1 MAKLSNSD
9 SRRMYS
15 WWWDSHISPKNS
27 RWLQENLTDIDVK
40 VKSMIKLIEED
51 ADSFA
56 KRADMYYKKRP
67 ELMKMVEEFY
77 RAYRALAER
86 YDHATGV
93 IRHAHRTM
101 SEHFPNQDQMM
112 FPDDSPPSSA
122 PDMSTPMGEFT
133 DESDSVSRRKPAKA
147 FNEVRRGLNFDEV
160 DEEENDSE
168 DILSLKKAIAEL
180 EAEKEAGLVQ
190 YQQSSDKLAQ
200 LEAEITKTREDF
212 KLLTDHASK
221 ADDEVV
227 VLKEAL
233 SKFEAERE
241 SKFQE
246 YKQCLD
252 RISDLETTVSTAEV
266 EAQSLKNELDKLAL
280 EKDLALDQYMQS
292 LGTIS
297 KLENNLEVSK
307 EDAMRLKEKA
317 EKAEGEIEILRQNVS
332 KLTKEKEAAA
342 LQYKQCLE
350 TISSLEEKCLVL
362 ERANQSFHSEIESL
376 TLKMGN
382 QSHELTEKQKELGRL
397 WACVQEER
405 LRFVEAETAFQT
417 LQHLH
422 AQTQEELRAMG
433 SELQNRAHLMKV
445 FESRNQSLQDEV
457 RKYEE
462 ENKHLNELNESSAL
476 SIKDMQNEI
485 YSLTESKGKL
495 VEEVELRLD
504 ERNAL
509 QQEIYSLKEELN
521 GLNQKHLSVS
531 DEVKQLQ
538 DENSCLKDTSQRE
551 SIEKAA
557 LLQKLVILEQLLE
570 KNSILEMSLSDLN
583 AELEAVRG
591 KMEALEQSCRSL
603 MEEKSTLVAELKATN
618 ENLEKLSENNTVLE
632 SSLSKAQHQL
642 EALKAK
648 SKILEDSCQLLVNE
662 KAGLITEN
670 DGLISRLENT
680 QTRLEELEGR
690 CFDLE
695 REKESTL
702 RKVEELKMSLEL
714 ERQEHGNYVQT
725 SDTRFSGV
733 EAEMLVLEDKAMSNE
748 IEILVLRNTARL
760 LKENS
765 NSMLV
770 KNQKLLHESS
780 LSETKILQ
788 LEKKSSEQQ
797 FEINSLSDQASVLRA
812 GIFRLLKVL
821 GLCDDSSCEDNAT
834 KDQVYFKQ
842 LLTKLQSM
850 KNSIRKAEEENLEQ
864 CVELSVL
871 FTLIN
876 QLSTDSKIL
885 KVEKTKIEHALLARI
900 EGLSEKLMYTQGV
913 CQILEREKLANSD
926 EKSSLTD
933 NIVHLEEKN
942 NVLEEE
948 NYVLCDKVLALENL
962 SLLFQCFADEKLTA
976 LRELG
981 SDRNKLCE
989 MNAALMEKLTSTEAR
1004 LEESKIENLDH
1015 KDKLQK
1021 TDNEFKV
1028 VASVRDQLSDEM
1040 KNTKEAL
1047 HQMAIK
1053 LQEAEE
1059 KISLVEKQKLE
1070 LSEDNGDLKTENTF
1084 LREASQK
1091 LEFNLH
1097 ELQGEHDKRKI
1108 QEENLQFELQSK
1120 INEINELEKRAALV
1134 FGELQYSM
1142 VSQLLYEQKY
1152 NELRN
1157 ECFGYIGQ
1165 NKGLKSQL
1173 AAYGPEI
1180 ASLKECISSLEN
1192 HTDIHIKFQNPEN
1205 KEFQGAE
1212 VESISDLRDLRVRL
1226 QAIVKSA
1233 VEIKEIMVNEN
1244 IDLHSKLEAS
1254 ARQIELLQQQSDD
1267 GGRYRRPHRATS
1279 EISEA
1284 DNVLLTKDIV
1294 LDQIS
1299 DSKRQPAD
1307 VDNQIVESWE
1317 TSDPDGTIGLTV
1329 GKSKKTFDR
1338 NDFRRSISMKKQK
1351 DRLLLEKDSS
1361 TEKIKPLQEVK
1372 NNKKKV
1378 LERLDSDVQKLA
1390 NLQITVQDLKRKL
1403 EVTEKGKRGKA
1414 VLECESLKGQLDE
1427 ADVAVMK
1434 MFDLNGRLMKSVDDR
1449 SFSDSKSSFDFEGE
1463 EGNTRRRVSE
1473 QARRMSEKIG
1483 RLQLEVQRL
1492 QFVLMKLDD
1501 ERENGKAKMAEM
1513 KRRILLR
1520 DYLYGGGRTGQR
1532 RKKGNFCAC
1541 AQPSVVED

>member
-40 VKSMIKLIEED
+40 
-51 ADSFA
+51 
-56 KRADMYYKKRP
+56 
-67 ELMKMVEEFY
+67 LMKMVEEFY

-93 IRHAHRTM
+93 ICHAHRTM

-122 PDMSTPMGEFT
+122 PDMSTPMGKFT

-147 FNEVRRGLNFDEV
+147 FNEVRRGLNFDEG

-168 DILSLKKAIAEL
+168 DILSLKEAIAEL

-246 YKQCLD
+246 CKQCLD
-252 RISDLETTVSTAEV
+252 RISDLETIVSTAEV
-266 EAQSLKNELDKLAL
+266 EAQSFKNELDKLAL

-307 EDAMRLKEKA
+307 EDATRLKERA
-317 EKAEGEIEILRQNVS
+317 EKAEGEIEILRLTVS
-332 KLTKEKEAAA
+332 KLTEVNEVAA

-350 TISSLEEKCLVL
+350 SISSLKEKCVVL
-362 ERANQSFHSEIESL
+362 ERANQSFHSEMESL

-521 GLNQKHLSVS
+521 GLNKKHLSVS
-531 DEVKQLQ
+531 DQ
-538 DENSCLKDTSQRE
+538 DTCQRE

-557 LLQKLVILEQLLE
+557 LLQKLEILEQLLE
-570 KNSILEMSLSDLN
+570 KKSILEMSLSDLN
-583 AELEAVRG
+583 AEMEAVRG
-591 KMEALEQSCRSL
+591 KMEALEQSCIFL

-648 SKILEDSCQLLVNE
+648 SKILEDSCPLLVNE
-662 KAGLITEN
+662 KAGLISKN

-680 QTRLEELEGR
+680 QTRLEELEGI

-695 REKESTL
+695 KEKESTL

-733 EAEMLVLEDKAMSNE
+733 EAEMLVLEDKAMNNE
-748 IEILVLRNTARL
+748 IEIIILRITARL
-760 LKENS
+760 LKE
-765 NSMLV
+765 
-770 KNQKLLHESS
+770 SS
-780 LSETKILQ
+780 DFYAYE
-788 LEKKSSEQQ
+788 
-797 FEINSLSDQASVLRA
+797 ASYLRA

-821 GLCDDSSCEDNAT
+821 GLYDDSSCEDNAT

-850 KNSIRKAEEENLEQ
+850 KNSIREAEEENLER

-885 KVEKTKIEHALLARI
+885 EVEKSKIEHALLARI

-913 CQILEREKLANSD
+913 CQILEREKLANSE

-942 NVLEEE
+942 NVMEEE

-962 SLLFQCFADEKLTA
+962 SLLFRGFTDEKLTV

-989 MNAALMEKLTSTEAR
+989 MNVALMEKLTSTEAR

-1028 VASVRDQLSDEM
+1028 VASVRDQLSDEI

-1053 LQEAEE
+1053 LQDAEE

-1091 LEFNLH
+1091 LEFDLH

-1108 QEENLQFELQSK
+1108 QEENLQFELQNK
-1120 INEINELEKRAALV
+1120 INEISELGNRAASV

-1157 ECFGYIGQ
+1157 ECLGYIGQ
-1165 NKGLKSQL
+1165 NEGLKSQL

-1205 KEFQGAE
+1205 KEFQGFF
-1212 VESISDLRDLRVRL
+1212 
-1226 QAIVKSA
+1226 
-1233 VEIKEIMVNEN
+1233 
-1244 IDLHSKLEAS
+1244 
-1254 ARQIELLQQQSDD
+1254 
-1267 GGRYRRPHRATS
+1267 
-1279 EISEA
+1279 
-1284 DNVLLTKDIV
+1284 
-1294 LDQIS
+1294 
-1299 DSKRQPAD
+1299 
-1307 VDNQIVESWE
+1307 E
-1317 TSDPDGTIGLTV
+1317 TCS
-1329 GKSKKTFDR
+1329 S
-1338 NDFRRSISMKKQK
+1338 
-1351 DRLLLEKDSS
+1351 LLLR
-1361 TEKIKPLQEVK
+1361 IAIYVW
-1372 NNKKKV
+1372 
-1378 LERLDSDVQKLA
+1378 
-1390 NLQITVQDLKRKL
+1390 
-1403 EVTEKGKRGKA
+1403 
-1414 VLECESLKGQLDE
+1414 GQ
-1427 ADVAVMK
+1427 
-1434 MFDLNGRLMKSVDDR
+1434 
-1449 SFSDSKSSFDFEGE
+1449 
-1463 EGNTRRRVSE
+1463 
-1473 QARRMSEKIG
+1473 
-1483 RLQLEVQRL
+1483 
-1492 QFVLMKLDD
+1492 
-1501 ERENGKAKMAEM
+1501 
-1513 KRRILLR
+1513 
-1520 DYLYGGGRTGQR
+1520 GQ
-1532 RKKGNFCAC
+1532 
-1541 AQPSVVED
+1541 

>member
-1 MAKLSNSD
+1 
-9 SRRMYS
+9 
-15 WWWDSHISPKNS
+15 
-27 RWLQENLTDIDVK
+27 
-40 VKSMIKLIEED
+40 
-51 ADSFA
+51 
-56 KRADMYYKKRP
+56 
-67 ELMKMVEEFY
+67 
-77 RAYRALAER
+77 
-86 YDHATGV
+86 
-93 IRHAHRTM
+93 
-101 SEHFPNQDQMM
+101 
-112 FPDDSPPSSA
+112 
-122 PDMSTPMGEFT
+122 MGEFT